1 MRSTAKRSVET
12 NFPATASQISSTEG
26 CINIK
31 HFYSDGI
38 AKPDCLSAFWL
49 WRCIGLPLCIRPFFW
64 KAWSWVMCYTGKKK
78 YLIYQPVS
86 SGRILDKLWW
96 GEKKPMV
103 LPWCWG
109 RVYIVATLYIL
120 MQKCSKRC
128 SLTAWK
134 AVIFA
139 WSVDRRISVKG
150 HVRDLSQ
157 YKRPM
162 FIASNSF
169 SNPSPNPLYNH
180 LTLPKSL
187 IWLPNIFLF
196 HTKARQQV
204 SHQALLLKGWLRFLG
219 EESVLP
225 LRWPRRQN

>member
-1 MRSTAKRSVET
+1 MTLHWITTLYPAFFLESLELGNVLHWEEKIFNKPTSEFWAYIRS
-12 NFPATASQISSTEG
+12 I
-26 CINIK
+26 
-31 HFYSDGI
+31 
-38 AKPDCLSAFWL
+38 
-49 WRCIGLPLCIRPFFW
+49 
-64 KAWSWVMCYTGKKK
+64 VMG
-78 YLIYQPVS
+78 
-86 SGRILDKLWW
+86 G
-96 GEKKPMV
+96 KKPMV

-109 RVYIVATLYIL
+109 IVYIVATLYIL

-150 HVRDLSQ
+150 HARHLSQ
-157 YKRPM
+157 CKRPM

-187 IWLPNIFLF
+187 IWLPNIFPF

-225 LRWPRRQN
+225 LRWPGQQN

>member
-1 MRSTAKRSVET
+1 MTLHWIT
-12 NFPATASQISSTEG
+12 TLYPAVFLESLELG
-26 CINIK
+26 DVLHWEEKN
-31 HFYSDGI
+31 
-38 AKPDCLSAFWL
+38 
-49 WRCIGLPLCIRPFFW
+49 
-64 KAWSWVMCYTGKKK
+64 
-78 YLIYQPVS
+78 LIDQPES

-96 GEKKPMV
+96 GGKKPMV

-109 RVYIVATLYIL
+109 VYIVDTLNIL

-128 SLTAWK
+128 SLTAWN

-150 HVRDLSQ
+150 HARHRSQ
-157 YKRPM
+157 CKRPM

-225 LRWPRRQN
+225 LRWPGRQN

>member
-1 MRSTAKRSVET
+1 
-12 NFPATASQISSTEG
+12 
-26 CINIK
+26 
-31 HFYSDGI
+31 
-38 AKPDCLSAFWL
+38 
-49 WRCIGLPLCIRPFFW
+49 
-64 KAWSWVMCYTGKKK
+64 
-78 YLIYQPVS
+78 
-86 SGRILDKLWW
+86 
-96 GEKKPMV
+96 MV

-109 RVYIVATLYIL
+109 VYIVDTLNIL

-128 SLTAWK
+128 SLTAWN

-150 HVRDLSQ
+150 HARHRSQ
-157 YKRPM
+157 CKRPM

-225 LRWPRRQN
+225 LRWPGRQNWNRSRWWRGTHSALYCGQFFHHPLPPRAVEESEVE